1 MFYLHFTGM
10 CFPLVF
16 LMEWWRCCL
25 QSFAKYQALKCV
37 PVELSQMWPGMD
49 GTTLPASLLC
59 TNWLRSI
66 WTILVNHNNFVM
78 SSVAAGCTPHPHP
91 GHTGRT
97 RTGSGATPA
106 NLLSLSCCLLLEH
119 FHWHFCF
126 NAVGHRCSRQQI
138 AYHSTV
144 FLNWNG

>member
-25 QSFAKYQALKCV
+25 QSLAKYQALKCV
-37 PVELSQMWPGMD
+37 PVELSQMWPGRD

-78 SSVAAGCTPHPHP
+78 SSVAAGCTPHP

-106 NLLSLSCCLLLEH
+106 NLPSLSCCLLLEH